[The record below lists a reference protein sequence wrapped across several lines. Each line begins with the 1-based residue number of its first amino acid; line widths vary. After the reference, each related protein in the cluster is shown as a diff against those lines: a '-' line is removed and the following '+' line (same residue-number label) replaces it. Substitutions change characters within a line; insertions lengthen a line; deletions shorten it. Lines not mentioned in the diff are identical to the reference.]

1 MTKIAAFDLDKT
13 LTDRDCLLRFFW
25 FLWRRGEHLNF
36 RAASKTAIASRTS
49 VKLALCKLL
58 RGQSIS
64 HLDDCATE
72 FFEHHARYWFRTD
85 TVNALR
91 KHHNNGDTVVIVSA
105 SLSLYVAKFADFLGV
120 DYLATDLKEVAG
132 VLTGELNGENV
143 RGPEKVLK
151 LEQWLSSKDLQR
163 PDVHLTAY
171 GDSSGDQ
178 QLLDW
183 ADHSVWVK

>member
-1 MTKIAAFDLDKT
+1 M
-13 LTDRDCLLRFFW
+13 
-25 FLWRRGEHLNF
+25 
-36 RAASKTAIASRTS
+36 
-49 VKLALCKLL
+49 
-58 RGQSIS
+58 
-64 HLDDCATE
+64 
-72 FFEHHARYWFRTD
+72 
-85 TVNALR
+85 
-91 KHHNNGDTVVIVSA
+91 GDTVVIVSA